1 MRKTISLVLVA
12 AMLLTSLMFVPTA
25 GAATLDE
32 NNVQVDAQYFGG
44 TVIYKEIEGTNQS
57 GFEWLGEETIREG
70 NAENGTLIIDGIIE
84 EGEWTDKVYH
94 IDSDYAPNNN
104 GLNYGN
110 NALFE
115 TPSAENTF
123 YRWLKDG
130 NNKSLAPAEGLEYD
144 VRFMW
149 DEDYFYVGVSYT
161 DTDGYLNSS
170 TSDASQDNDT
180 NWDGDA
186 IQFRLDPAGPNA
198 VVGGKGY
205 DASVDSYPYDPELHG
220 DEDNTPDCT
229 YPWSCENTKYRGNY
243 QKIQDTIGDFIFS
256 YYTSGYTDMCDG
268 SKRYYPEEQTT
279 ETEQADG
286 TIVTETHTVYTSA
299 DISCYGEL
307 GEEEPEKIAYASIYP
322 HDINPHPAIV
332 TDFVEYEIALPW
344 ALVADGYEAKAG
356 AELGFSMVR
365 MNAQLGKGPFN
376 SYLAW
381 GSGITNYETT
391 DMPQVCGGSN
401 CLVLTDELAKDAV
414 GCDHTFVEP
423 DCTTP
428 EKCTACG
435 YLRGY
440 VSGHKYAFSDQK
452 LVTENEAGSIKAT
465 CTVCSYTFVKTL
477 DPQSAYTK
485 YDFLESET
493 NIIDQGWRADGGFCI
508 QWEDLDENGSRYTDE
523 TDPTGELRVKWWN
536 KDGSAKNSLDKEAFP
551 GLSVLDLRSDGQ
563 TGTYFDGSDVEPS
576 YSEIME
582 VNFTKLP
589 LTSEM
594 DDENAYNTYFGQWFG
609 GVNGVSHLAGLIE
622 VEGQWFFAILPST
635 HQKPS
640 SLEVFY
646 EVALS
651 YTPATAEMISLNT
664 WHEYIF
670 VFDNDAE
677 TAMLIWDDQLVAA
690 ATDYHFPLAAG
701 DHDSIPIFIKHNAE
715 CFIKN
720 VEVGTKTLAAA
731 RTTWRG
737 EADDIVTPEPTETY
751 IVTVD
756 GVANEYAEG
765 EVAKISAVSYKVND
779 MGYATRFNQW
789 TGDVEGIEDV
799 TSATIEIAVTSDI
812 TIDSTYFVIGDVNED
827 GKVNSMDSLIAK
839 KLSVGGEGAD
849 ATAQQKRV
857 LDINFDGKFNPMDNN
872 LIKKI
877 ITGYRPAK

>member
-25 GAATLDE
+25 SAATLDE
-32 NNVQVDAQYFGG
+32 YNVQIDAQYFGG
-44 TVIYKEIEGTNQS
+44 TLIYNEISGTNQF

-94 IDSDYAPNNN
+94 IDSDYAPNSGNA
-104 GLNYGN
+104 YGN

-123 YRWLKDG
+123 YRWIKDG
-130 NNKSLAPAEGLEYD
+130 NNKSLAPADGLEYD

-149 DEDYFYVGVSYT
+149 DEDYFYIAVSHD
-161 DTDGYLNSS
+161 DTDGYINSS
-170 TSDASQDNDT
+170 TSDATQDMDT
-180 NWDGDA
+180 NWNGDA

-205 DASVDSYPYDPELHG
+205 DASVDSYPYDAELHG

-229 YPWSCENTKYRGNY
+229 YPWSCENTEYRGNY
-243 QKIQDTIGDFIFS
+243 QKIRDTIGDFIFS

-279 ETEQADG
+279 ETEQDDG
-286 TIVTETHTVYTSA
+286 TIKVETHTVYRSSA
-299 DISCYGEL
+299 IYDEL
-307 GEEEPEKIAYASIYP
+307 AYDEPEKKTYACAYP
-322 HDINPHPAIV
+322 HDINPHPAFTQDHV
-332 TDFVEYEIALPW
+332 DYEIALPW
-344 ALVADGYEAKAG
+344 AIVADDYAAVAG

-365 MNAQLGKGPFN
+365 MNAQLGKGAFN

-414 GCDHTFVEP
+414 GCDHTFAEA

-435 YLRGY
+435 YERGY
-440 VSGHKYAFSDQK
+440 VTGHKYAFSDQK
-452 LVTENEAGSIKAT
+452 LVTENEAGSIKAV
-465 CTVCSYTFVKTL
+465 CTVCSDTFVKTL

-485 YDFLESET
+485 YDFLENET
-493 NIIDQGWRADGGFCI
+493 NIADQGWRDSGGFCI

-536 KDGSAKNSLDKEAFP
+536 KDGTAKNALDKESFP
-551 GLSVLDLRSDGQ
+551 GSSVLDLRDDGQ
-563 TGTYFDGSDVEPS
+563 TGTYFDGNDVEAS

-589 LTSEM
+589 LTSEI
-594 DDENAYNTYFGQWFG
+594 DSDSAYNTYFGQWFG
-609 GVNGVSHLAGLIE
+609 GVNGISHLAGLIE

-635 HQKPS
+635 HQKPD
-640 SLEVFY
+640 SLETFY
-646 EVALS
+646 DVALS

-690 ATDYHFPLAAG
+690 ATDYHFPLGAG
-701 DHDSIPIFIKHNAE
+701 DRDSTPIFITHNAE

-720 VEVGTKTLAAA
+720 IEVGTKTLAAA

-737 EADDIVTPEPTETY
+737 EAGDVVVPVEKYTVTINGEAQEYEAGAVIDLEAAAFVNNGATY
-751 IVTVD
+751 YRFDKWVGDVDGIADVTAATAKVTVE
-756 GVANEYAEG
+756 A
-765 EVAKISAVSYKVND
+765 D
-779 MGYATRFNQW
+779 M
-789 TGDVEGIEDV
+789 
-799 TSATIEIAVTSDI
+799 TIEA
-812 TIDSTYFVIGDVNED
+812 TYFIIGDVNGD
-827 GKVNSMDSLIAK
+827 GNLNAVDSNTLKRANVG
-839 KLSVGGEGAD
+839 SVSLGAD
-849 ATAQQKRV
+849 DLRRG
-857 LDINFDGKFNPMDNN
+857 DIDFDGSVKATDLN
-872 LIKKI
+872 LLKRMN
-877 ITGYRPAK
+877 TGSYVPEK